1 MSATRLLARGGLAV
15 LVGLT
20 ALTVRAPGAEA
31 DLFYTGS
38 VNAWGVRV
46 SETIPGGP
54 AGTDTLFDG
63 GGPVAG
69 ASSGSSGTSSSFASY
84 PYPGAVAV
92 SLPSLLA
99 GSGLAGLP
107 AYPFYVDASYPTNPR
122 PDPRT
127 APAGTLVASAGP
139 AEAMGYAGAGF
150 GDEATALGH
159 FEATAAVSKNGESAI
174 AAGTS
179 VGRNVR
185 FGPLEIGSL
194 VSTAVATL
202 DGEGRLARESTL
214 SVTGM
219 TVDGQGLVVSDGA
232 IVLAG
237 SEVPLAEAGGVT
249 KALADAGVD
258 VRYLAAQETTTGLT
272 SAALAVSRKQEIPG
286 GAPITVQF
294 ILGQVS
300 ASIDG
305 GASDSGV
312 QIGDVAPPATEQA
325 AGTAPPTADVSSL
338 PVVEPV
344 AAPAFVVPVTQP
356 RQERGFTFAPIVAAP
371 PVVSAAPAP
380 LPPTAAVAAPAPAA
394 APGPAPATL
403 ATVRRGTWAFNT
415 ESAYLLTAAA
425 LLAGVAVEILGRRKW
440 RWNS

>member
-1 MSATRLLARGGLAV
+1 MSAIRLVTRGGLAV

-20 ALTVRAPGAEA
+20 ALTVQAPDADAE
-31 DLFYTGS
+31 LFYTAS
-38 VNAWGVRV
+38 VSAWGLRV

-54 AGTDTLFDG
+54 AGADTLFDG

-107 AYPFYVDASYPTNPR
+107 AYPFYIDASYPTNPR

-139 AEAMGYAGAGF
+139 ADAMGYAGAGF

-159 FEATAAVSKNGESAI
+159 FEATAAVSENGGSAV

-179 VGRNVR
+179 VGRTVR
-185 FGPLEIGSL
+185 FGPLEIGAL

-202 DGEGRLARESTL
+202 DGEGRLTRESTL

-219 TVDGQGLVVSDGA
+219 TVDGQGLAVSDGT

-237 SEVPLAEAGGVT
+237 SKVPLAEAGGVT

-258 VRYLAAQETTTGLT
+258 VRYLAAQETATGLT
-272 SAALAVSRKQEIPG
+272 SAALAVSRTQEIPG
-286 GAPITVQF
+286 GAPVTVQF

-305 GASDSGV
+305 GVSDSGV
-312 QIGDVAPPATEQA
+312 QIGRDVAPPATEQSF
-325 AGTAPPTADVSSL
+325 GTAPPGAAFSL
-338 PVVEPV
+338 PAAEPV
-344 AAPAFVVPVTQP
+344 AAPTFVAPRAQPARERRVTL
-356 RQERGFTFAPIVAAP
+356 APSIVAAP
-371 PVVSAAPAP
+371 AVAAAPAP
-380 LPPTAAVAAPAPAA
+380 ALSPPTAAVATPA
-394 APGPAPATL
+394 PAPATL
-403 ATVRRGTWAFNT
+403 ATVRRGTWSFNT

>member
-1 MSATRLLARGGLAV
+1 MIATRFLTRSGLAV
-15 LVGLT
+15 LVGLA

-38 VNAWGVRV
+38 VNAWGLRV

-107 AYPFYVDASYPTNPR
+107 AYPFYIDASYPTNPR

-139 AEAMGYAGAGF
+139 TDAMGYAGAGF

-159 FEATAAVSKNGESAI
+159 FEATAAVSKNGGSAV

-219 TVDGQGLVVSDGA
+219 TVDGQGLAVSDGT
-232 IVLAG
+232 IVLAD
-237 SEVPLAEAGGVT
+237 SKVPLAEAAGVT
-249 KALADAGVD
+249 KALADAGVN

-272 SAALAVSRKQEIPG
+272 SAALAVSRTQEIPG
-286 GAPITVQF
+286 GAPVTVQF

-305 GASDSGV
+305 GVSDSGV
-312 QIGDVAPPATEQA
+312 QIGDVAPPATEQSS
-325 AGTAPPTADVSSL
+325 GTAPPSEGVSSL
-338 PVVEPV
+338 PVAEPL
-344 AAPAFVVPVTQP
+344 AAPALVAPVARP
-356 RQERGFTFAPIVAAP
+356 ARERGLTFAPSVVVAP
-371 PVVSAAPAP
+371 PVVSAPAPA
-380 LPPTAAVAAPAPAA
+380 LSPPAAVVAAPA
-394 APGPAPATL
+394 PAPATL
-403 ATVRRGTWAFNT
+403 ATVRRGTWSFDT